1 MTHRKHPRS
10 IRRRAVQL
18 TLSLALV
25 FMVGGYFALNRLSGC
40 TYTITDGDQVTQI
53 TTNSVGTD
61 HVLLEAGITLDEGD
75 QVSVTGGS
83 AQKTITISR
92 GQNVTVNNGGK
103 STSTVTYGGTIG
115 DLLGDLSITLGTGDT
130 ITADGTPASTLDSTY
145 DGMTLEISRNSSTT
159 ETTTQSVPYETVSYL
174 DPTIPVGETKVQTP
188 GVDGSRE
195 VTTEL
200 VYQNG
205 ELVSS
210 DVVSS
215 RIVTEPQDEVI
226 LIGAQ
231 QVFTQSDTGEA
242 EQEEAEPAQSDEKK
256 TDTGNAAAAVK
267 LEPTTESEPDPEPEP
282 VSQPDPEPESQPE
295 ADPEPVYSGNT
306 ITTEDGEV
314 LTYTST
320 ISVEATAY
328 TGGGITATGTAARY
342 GAIAVDPSVIPYG
355 TRMYIVSD
363 DGKWIYGVATAED
376 CGGAIKGHIVD
387 LYFDDYNTCIQFG
400 RRNCTIYILDD

>member
-25 FMVGGYFALNRLSGC
+25 FMVGGYFALNHLSGC

-53 TTNSVGTD
+53 TTSSVGTD
-61 HVLLEAGITLDEGD
+61 HVLLEAGITLAEGD
-75 QVSVTGGS
+75 KVSVTGGS

-115 DLLGDLSITLGTGDT
+115 DLLGSLSITLGAGDT
-130 ITADGTPASTLDSTY
+130 ITADGSPASTLDSTY
-145 DGMTLEISRNSSTT
+145 DGMTLEISRNRSTT
-159 ETTTQSVPYETVSYL
+159 ATTTQSVPYETISYL
-174 DPTIPVGETKVQTP
+174 DPTIPVGETKVQTS

-210 DVVSS
+210 DVISS

-231 QVFTQSDTGEA
+231 QVFAQSDTGEA
-242 EQEEAEPAQSDEKK
+242 QQPAQDDEAEAAPESDANSQTCDDRQWQALLPLKLRSSLPR
-256 TDTGNAAAAVK
+256 NRSLI
-267 LEPTTESEPDPEPEP
+267 LEPEPVSEPDPEPESRAGSRSLNRP
-282 VSQPDPEPESQPE
+282 
-295 ADPEPVYSGNT
+295 
-306 ITTEDGEV
+306 
-314 LTYTST
+314 
-320 ISVEATAY
+320 
-328 TGGGITATGTAARY
+328 TAAIPLPRRT
-342 GAIAVDPSVIPYG
+342 ARCSPTPAPSPWKQRPIPAAAP
-355 TRMYIVSD
+355 RQPARRPAMAPLQ
-363 DGKWIYGVATAED
+363 WI
-376 CGGAIKGHIVD
+376 
-387 LYFDDYNTCIQFG
+387 L
-400 RRNCTIYILDD
+400 L